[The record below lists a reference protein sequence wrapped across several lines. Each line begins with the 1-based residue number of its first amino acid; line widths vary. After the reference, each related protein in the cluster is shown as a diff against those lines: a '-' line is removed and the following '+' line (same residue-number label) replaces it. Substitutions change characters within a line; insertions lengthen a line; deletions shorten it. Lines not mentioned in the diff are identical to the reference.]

1 MEKEKQ
7 ILIRKNSYWL
17 SEVGYLFFKYQVG
30 YEVYDYSKSASIV
43 EAGVDLLVLNKQNI
57 PTYVICYGNDY
68 PYDKLFIPISE
79 NDKPSRLLQSIAD
92 FVVFYDINQNSLS
105 LLDVPLLKEK
115 LDKID
120 GDYKYVTKD
129 NSVGIQISKDDELI
143 NKFINTYKLNKN
155 IYEKCL
161 KIYNYR
167 IKNKKITESKYLPLA
182 R

>member
-1 MEKEKQ
+1 M
-7 ILIRKNSYWL
+7 
-17 SEVGYLFFKYQVG
+17 
-30 YEVYDYSKSASIV
+30 
-43 EAGVDLLVLNKQNI
+43 
-57 PTYVICYGNDY
+57 
-68 PYDKLFIPISE
+68 
-79 NDKPSRLLQSIAD
+79 
-92 FVVFYDINQNSLS
+92 
-105 LLDVPLLKEK
+105 LKEK